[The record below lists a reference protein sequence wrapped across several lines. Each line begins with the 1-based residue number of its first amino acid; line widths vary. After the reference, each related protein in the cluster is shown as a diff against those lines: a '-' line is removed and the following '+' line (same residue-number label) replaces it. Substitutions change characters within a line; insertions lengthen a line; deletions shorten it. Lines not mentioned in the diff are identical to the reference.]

1 MTTTV
6 GQILVNDALPPEL
19 RDYARTLGKDETDDI
34 LGEIART
41 RPDEYRDICKRLV
54 DLGRNGAFDEGATI
68 TLGDLV
74 PVVDKKPMLDLV
86 RRQSAAIRA
95 SRRLSES
102 EKDDAIAELYDMAT
116 KRLTDETYAN
126 ALAVSNPFAL
136 QAKFKA
142 RGNKNQ
148 LGAMLTSP
156 GTYTDSEGNIV
167 PIFIGRSYAEGLR
180 PHEYWA
186 ASYGARLGVTCLTP
200 DTKVVMGDWTEREI
214 GSLRPGDIIMGARR
228 DGTIYPVRVKHFFDN
243 GIQPVYRWTFRCL
256 ASQALVDVKATSE
269 HKLLARVRRW
279 GSGGES
285 DPLGGPQL
293 VRLGSAKFG
302 ARTDHNSYFAQVS
315 AGGRFTGRHVDTAL
329 LLGLMTGDGC
339 CSDGTSTR
347 MSFSCADS
355 TLLADI
361 KEYLA
366 GLNLRLT
373 RTSGAYTHTFSR
385 IDKIPHEWYY
395 SADGHKFNNRAR
407 YEIWRY
413 IGGCHSWDKKIP
425 HDIMQWDD
433 ASVIA
438 YMAGL
443 FATDGSFYRTK
454 RNTTSF
460 SLALNSLSLVEA
472 VKRILELRFG
482 VWCSPVHDMQ
492 KSRAHHMYG
501 LVVSHPGSFE
511 RLARLMRGVI
521 PGVKRVKL
529 EELHASKTE
538 GRTPDIGFR
547 IQSREYLGEQHVVD
561 IEVDSPDHMFLLA
574 NGIISSNSTKLAT
587 QKGGYLAK
595 MLNSASID
603 QVVTEDDCGTENG
616 IPVKSDDAD
625 SVGSVLQEAVGG
637 FKPGTVITKSVLD
650 KIRASGVDE
659 FMVRSPITCACKD
672 GLCKRCV
679 GIRETG
685 RFPDIGYNVGIT
697 AASALGEQIAQNS
710 LNCIAEGTLVRMA
723 DMSVKPIERIAP
735 GEYVLGCGL
744 DGFLTPSRVVARYD
758 NGIQPCVSTRFV
770 ANGCHKDVDGPIL
783 VSTRVHPI
791 LGTRFVSGQRD
802 AVNNFKP
809 RVLEVGTRSKHFY
822 AYTSSGLDDTG
833 LRRERFAA
841 LLGALVGDGCY
852 TESVQGVHLSCA
864 DELEISD
871 LARTLEGSGI
881 KLQRLAYHDGIYYR
895 VSCADSNPG
904 RYGNPVKNLLIAEGM
919 YGKYAQEKELP
930 RSIGTWDNASVAAF
944 IGGYTA
950 ADGSIY
956 SSDGKSKPGI
966 SYASTSIA
974 LLNGIRELLAV
985 RFGILTSSISRTRR
999 AGTAASRFDLYS
1011 FYITSRAG
1019 VSAFLRNIPIP
1030 GRKQALLA
1038 RMVSAYASKCSRGN
1052 ITAYRRV
1059 EQVDVGDRHVYDLE
1073 IDHPDHLYLLSN
1085 GLVVHNSKHSG
1096 KRNDLGSYVGF
1107 DALKNLTTIPNT
1119 YDVKASV
1126 ARRDGVVT
1134 AVEKAPQGGS
1144 YVILDGST
1152 DPDDRIYVP
1161 ASLAVTSKVGD
1172 RLEAG
1177 DAVSQGLVSPADV
1190 VAYKGIGEGR
1200 RYFTNRMRKVFQDSK
1215 YGVSRRNVEVLAR
1228 SLINN
1233 VRVDRPD
1240 SEGSGLPGDIL
1251 RYSAW
1256 VQGYSPREG
1265 ASEASPD
1272 KSVGRYLER
1281 PVMHYTVGTRI
1292 TPNVVASMKRHG
1304 VQRVLSNATAPGV
1317 SPHMVSVVEAPA
1329 YSGDW
1334 MARLGTSYLKDR
1346 LLEDAQNVSTS
1357 KTHSTNP
1364 IPALAKGVEFGDDI
1378 EHGIY

>member
-116 KRLTDETYAN
+116 KRLTDETYTN

-186 ASYGARLGVTCLTP
+186 ASYGARLGVT
-200 DTKVVMGDWTEREI
+200 
-214 GSLRPGDIIMGARR
+214 A
-228 DGTIYPVRVKHFFDN
+228 
-243 GIQPVYRWTFRCL
+243 
-256 ASQALVDVKATSE
+256 
-269 HKLLARVRRW
+269 
-279 GSGGES
+279 
-285 DPLGGPQL
+285 
-293 VRLGSAKFG
+293 
-302 ARTDHNSYFAQVS
+302 
-315 AGGRFTGRHVDTAL
+315 
-329 LLGLMTGDGC
+329 
-339 CSDGTSTR
+339 
-347 MSFSCADS
+347 
-355 TLLADI
+355 
-361 KEYLA
+361 
-366 GLNLRLT
+366 
-373 RTSGAYTHTFSR
+373 
-385 IDKIPHEWYY
+385 
-395 SADGHKFNNRAR
+395 
-407 YEIWRY
+407 
-413 IGGCHSWDKKIP
+413 
-425 HDIMQWDD
+425 
-433 ASVIA
+433 
-438 YMAGL
+438 
-443 FATDGSFYRTK
+443 
-454 RNTTSF
+454 
-460 SLALNSLSLVEA
+460 
-472 VKRILELRFG
+472 
-482 VWCSPVHDMQ
+482 
-492 KSRAHHMYG
+492 
-501 LVVSHPGSFE
+501 
-511 RLARLMRGVI
+511 
-521 PGVKRVKL
+521 
-529 EELHASKTE
+529 
-538 GRTPDIGFR
+538 
-547 IQSREYLGEQHVVD
+547 
-561 IEVDSPDHMFLLA
+561 
-574 NGIISSNSTKLAT
+574 TKLAT

-625 SVGSVLQEAVGG
+625 SIGAVLQEAVGG

-723 DMSVKPIERIAP
+723 DMSVKPIERIEP

-770 ANGCHKDVDGPIL
+770 ANGCHKAGDGPIL

-791 LGTRFVSGQRD
+791 LGTRFVSGQKD
-802 AVNNFKP
+802 EVNNFKP
-809 RVLEVGTRSKHFY
+809 RVLEVGMRSKHFY
-822 AYTSSGLDDTG
+822 AYSPKG
-833 LRRERFAA
+833 
-841 LLGALVGDGCY
+841 
-852 TESVQGVHLSCA
+852 
-864 DELEISD
+864 
-871 LARTLEGSGI
+871 
-881 KLQRLAYHDGIYYR
+881 
-895 VSCADSNPG
+895 
-904 RYGNPVKNLLIAEGM
+904 
-919 YGKYAQEKELP
+919 
-930 RSIGTWDNASVAAF
+930 
-944 IGGYTA
+944 
-950 ADGSIY
+950 
-956 SSDGKSKPGI
+956 
-966 SYASTSIA
+966 
-974 LLNGIRELLAV
+974 
-985 RFGILTSSISRTRR
+985 
-999 AGTAASRFDLYS
+999 
-1011 FYITSRAG
+1011 
-1019 VSAFLRNIPIP
+1019 
-1030 GRKQALLA
+1030 
-1038 RMVSAYASKCSRGN
+1038 SRGN

-1073 IDHPDHLYLLSN
+1073 IDHPDHLYLLAN

-1134 AVEKAPQGGS
+1134 SVEKAPQGGS

-1161 ASLAVTSKVGD
+1161 ASLEVTSKVGD

-1240 SEGSGLPGDIL
+1240 SEGPGLPGDIL

-1304 VQRVLSNATAPGV
+1304 VQRVLSNETAPGV

>member
-86 RRQSAAIRA
+86 RRQSATIRA

-102 EKDDAIAELYDMAT
+102 EKDDAIAELYDSAT
-116 KRLTDETYAN
+116 KRLTDETYTN

-279 GSGGES
+279 GGGGKS
-285 DPLGGPQL
+285 DSLGDPQL

-302 ARTDHNSYFAQVS
+302 ARTDHNAYFAQVS
-315 AGGRFTGRHVDTAL
+315 AGGRFTGRHVGTAL

-339 CSDGTSTR
+339 CADGTGTR

-373 RTSGAYTHTFSR
+373 RTSGEYTHTFSS

-433 ASVIA
+433 ESIVA

-454 RNTTSF
+454 RNTISF

-501 LVVSHPGSFE
+501 IVVSHPDSFE

-529 EELHASKTE
+529 EELHASKTV

-547 IQSREYLGEQHVVD
+547 IQSMEYLGEQHVVD
-561 IEVDSPDHMFLLA
+561 IEVDSQDHMFLLA

-710 LNCIAEGTLVRMA
+710 LNA
-723 DMSVKPIERIAP
+723 
-735 GEYVLGCGL
+735 
-744 DGFLTPSRVVARYD
+744 
-758 NGIQPCVSTRFV
+758 
-770 ANGCHKDVDGPIL
+770 
-783 VSTRVHPI
+783 
-791 LGTRFVSGQRD
+791 
-802 AVNNFKP
+802 
-809 RVLEVGTRSKHFY
+809 
-822 AYTSSGLDDTG
+822 
-833 LRRERFAA
+833 
-841 LLGALVGDGCY
+841 
-852 TESVQGVHLSCA
+852 
-864 DELEISD
+864 
-871 LARTLEGSGI
+871 
-881 KLQRLAYHDGIYYR
+881 
-895 VSCADSNPG
+895 
-904 RYGNPVKNLLIAEGM
+904 
-919 YGKYAQEKELP
+919 
-930 RSIGTWDNASVAAF
+930 
-944 IGGYTA
+944 
-950 ADGSIY
+950 
-956 SSDGKSKPGI
+956 
-966 SYASTSIA
+966 
-974 LLNGIRELLAV
+974 
-985 RFGILTSSISRTRR
+985 
-999 AGTAASRFDLYS
+999 
-1011 FYITSRAG
+1011 
-1019 VSAFLRNIPIP
+1019 
-1030 GRKQALLA
+1030 
-1038 RMVSAYASKCSRGN
+1038 
-1052 ITAYRRV
+1052 
-1059 EQVDVGDRHVYDLE
+1059 
-1073 IDHPDHLYLLSN
+1073 
-1085 GLVVHNSKHSG
+1085 KHSG
-1096 KRNDLGSYVGF
+1096 KKSDLGSYVGF

-1134 AVEKAPQGGS
+1134 SVEKAPQGGS

-1161 ASLAVTSKVGD
+1161 ASLEVTSKVGD

-1240 SEGSGLPGDIL
+1240 SEGPGLPGDIL

-1304 VQRVLSNATAPGV
+1304 VQRVLSNETAPGV

-1378 EHGIY
+1378 EHGVY